1 MSNRFTETEICN
13 LHLLGRMLGQ
23 SRRFATSPL
32 NKAGRFHLFMM
43 LDAAHNLPGALLNPE
58 HYDIADDM
66 EHLRELLETMNNPM
80 FLQEYKD
87 SEDENKAWTIDALK
101 AVYSNS
107 IRNEESILKSN
118 LCGCFHCIS
127 ILAATDIK
135 LSEMMVEK
143 DGFRTAICP
152 ICGIDAVI
160 GDASVEI
167 TAELLEEMNSHY
179 F

>member
-1 MSNRFTETEICN
+1 MTNRFTEEEICN

-32 NKAGRFHLFMM
+32 NKAGKNHLFKI
-43 LDAAHNLPGALLNPE
+43 LDAAHHLPGALISPE

-66 EHLRELLETMNNPM
+66 EHLRELLDGMNNPM
-80 FLQEYKD
+80 FLQKYKD
-87 SEDENKAWTIDALK
+87 SADENPTWTIPELNAF
-101 AVYSNS
+101 YTHS
-107 IRNEESILKSN
+107 IKNEESILKSN

-135 LSEMMVEK
+135 SSEMMVEK

-152 ICGIDAVI
+152 ICGIDSVL
-160 GDASVEI
+160 GDASVEVS
-167 TAELLEEMNSHY
+167 AELLEAMNEYY

>member
-1 MSNRFTETEICN
+1 MSNRFTETEIRN

-32 NKAGRFHLFMM
+32 NKAGKNHLFMM
-43 LDAAHNLPGALLNPE
+43 LDAAHNLPGALISPE

-66 EHLRELLETMNNPM
+66 EHLGKLLDEMDDRS
-80 FLQEYKD
+80 FLQK
-87 SEDENKAWTIDALK
+87 EDNTVENKAWTIPELN
-101 AVYSNS
+101 VFYTHS
-107 IRNEESILKSN
+107 IRNEESIRKSN

-127 ILAATDIK
+127 IFPVADVK

-143 DGFRTAICP
+143 DGFKTAICP
-152 ICGIDAVI
+152 ICGIDSVL

-167 TAELLEEMNSHY
+167 SAELIESMNEYY